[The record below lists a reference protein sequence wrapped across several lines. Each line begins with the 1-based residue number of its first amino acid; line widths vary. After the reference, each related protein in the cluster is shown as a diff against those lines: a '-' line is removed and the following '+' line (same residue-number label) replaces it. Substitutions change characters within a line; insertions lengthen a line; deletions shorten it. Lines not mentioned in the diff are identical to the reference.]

1 MAKTSIQPITE
12 QWAAYAFLK
21 SNPEMYTPVMDNIR
35 YAALFRFT
43 RIHQNLKKAP
53 KRNSSRKK
61 DIRDE
66 QFIVFR
72 FLAKPN
78 NKQEQ
83 FLRQSAGNC
92 RFLWNLMLADLK
104 KTGTFSRPAAYKK
117 EYDFLKAGDSTSLTN
132 VQLNFESAVSDW
144 RNGKKGFPHFK
155 KKYISKDSFRCTV
168 VYNQSEKGN
177 MTLTD
182 SGIIL
187 SKMKTEIKLRLH
199 RKIPE
204 DMILKNCTCTLE
216 PNGKWMFSLQFSIV
230 QSQDLLSI
238 FDKKEIR
245 HIGLDMSLPKLYI
258 DSNGESADFCK
269 PYRNLEKKIAKEQRK
284 LSRMQKFSSNYMKQK
299 QHLANLYAK
308 AKHQRSDMLHKLSCK
323 LTDAYDLIT
332 IEDLNMAAMKQA
344 LSFGKSVS
352 DNGWGMFVNLLEY
365 KAARKGVLLLFVD
378 KWFPSSKTCH
388 RCGYIHKELQL
399 SDRQY
404 LCPACG
410 HVMDRDVQAAKNI
423 DEEGL
428 RIFYE
433 LKKAG

>member
-1 MAKTSIQPITE
+1 
-12 QWAAYAFLK
+12 
-21 SNPEMYTPVMDNIR
+21 
-35 YAALFRFT
+35 
-43 RIHQNLKKAP
+43 
-53 KRNSSRKK
+53 
-61 DIRDE
+61 
-66 QFIVFR
+66 
-72 FLAKPN
+72 
-78 NKQEQ
+78 
-83 FLRQSAGNC
+83 
-92 RFLWNLMLADLK
+92 
-104 KTGTFSRPAAYKK
+104 
-117 EYDFLKAGDSTSLTN
+117 
-132 VQLNFESAVSDW
+132 
-144 RNGKKGFPHFK
+144 
-155 KKYISKDSFRCTV
+155 
-168 VYNQSEKGN
+168 

-187 SKMKTEIKLRLH
+187 PKMKTEIKLRLH

-204 DMILKNCTCTLE
+204 NMILKNCTCTLE

-423 DEEGL
+423 DEEGF